1 MNHGTGELEGPR
13 LCLVQYCQ
21 FEKKDFKEPSN
32 KGLGSGHMVR
42 QRLEIEN
49 PRTNAFLEQRI

>member
-21 FEKKDFKEPSN
+21 FAKEDSKEPSN
-32 KGLGSGHMVR
+32 EVTWFRSHGQTETR
-42 QRLEIEN
+42 D
-49 PRTNAFLEQRI
+49 